1 MLLKDGKAITV
12 AGSFLRQPTAPRPP
26 LFWAMTVCYPVL
38 RGHAAMYAAGMNC
51 ETRPCCKELSAR
63 LSERFMNH
71 HPFSRN
77 KYTHQHRESWKN
89 LHDET
94 KQTVFKKVVAKD
106 VFYFFSGFLQTCFCF
121 FFFRRG
127 KRSLKRWRPTQRC
140 DARGSLNQNGPT
152 RAVLSMGG

>member
-1 MLLKDGKAITV
+1 
-12 AGSFLRQPTAPRPP
+12 
-26 LFWAMTVCYPVL
+26 MTVCYPVL

-63 LSERFMNH
+63 LSERFMSH

-77 KYTHQHRESWKN
+77 KYTHQHINREN
-89 LHDET
+89 LERICMM
-94 KQTVFKKVVAKD
+94 KQKKV
-106 VFYFFSGFLQTCFCF
+106 FLKKLLPKMSSISCRVSSKHVCAFL
-121 FFFRRG
+121 FRRG